1 MNLFHTTGLNH
12 TTVKIST
19 FFILL
24 AFTSC
29 KKSESLTIEK
39 ENPGD
44 LLTRDSVF
52 SYAKEVYFWNE
63 QLPSYEVF
71 NPRSYS
77 GLNQELFD
85 ISQYAINPE
94 TQKPFEFNAQN
105 PKAPKYSAI
114 TGPDNAAEN
123 QAADGNLT
131 VGFGVTF
138 VAVKEGDIRIE
149 YVISGS
155 PAAKTGLQR
164 GMKVVKIN
172 NNPVETKVLFYKYLN
187 SLLSSSQIGITIEK
201 SDLQPEKTFTLQR
214 QQFTG
219 DPVTKDTV
227 FNYNG
232 VKTGYLS
239 YLKFSSPNGEDRQLN
254 AVFNRFAD
262 ENITELIIDL
272 RYNPGGY
279 ISTADYF
286 ANLIIPYV
294 FDKQVMRKEKYNSI
308 MQNNRAG
315 LLKNQILTDDNG
327 RPLYYI
333 DNRPATMADGDYSL
347 NANTYYFDKT
357 AGIKSLKRVV
367 FIVSSETA
375 SASEL
380 LINCLKPYLDVKLV
394 GVSNTGNQQVRTYGK
409 PIGFFG
415 LKISKH
421 TVYYSMFQNLNA
433 RNEGNYFDGMT
444 TDLSADDDAR
454 FNFGDTNEPGLK
466 ASLSL
471 IFPSKFARQESFR
484 KEADINF
491 NRVEIKADLPVPA
504 GLIKERAHI
513 KIKKF

>member
-1 MNLFHTTGLNH
+1 M
-12 TTVKIST
+12 IW
-19 FFILL
+19 L
-24 AFTSC
+24 AFSGC
-29 KKSESLTIEK
+29 KKSEPLTIEK

-44 LLTRDSVF
+44 LLARDSVF

-63 QLPSYEVF
+63 QLPSYQVF
-71 NPRSYS
+71 NPRSYT
-77 GLNQELFD
+77 GLDKELFD

-105 PKAPKYSAI
+105 PKTAKYSAI
-114 TGPDNAAEN
+114 VGKEEVAETKSP
-123 QAADGNLT
+123 DGNLNA
-131 VGFGVTF
+131 GFGVTF
-138 VAVKEGDIRIE
+138 IAVQENDIRIQ

-155 PAAKTGLQR
+155 PAARAGIRR
-164 GMKVVKIN
+164 GMRVIKVN
-172 NNPVETKVLFYKYLN
+172 NTPVETKTLFYKYLN
-187 SLLSSSQIGITIEK
+187 SLLSSSQLSLTIEK
-201 SDLQPEKTFTLQR
+201 SDLQAEKTFALQR
-214 QQFTG
+214 QQFIA

-232 VKTGYLS
+232 IKTGYLS
-239 YLKFSSPNGEDRQLN
+239 YLRFSSPNGEDRQLN
-254 AVFNRFAD
+254 EVFNRFVE
-262 ENITELIIDL
+262 ENIAELIIDL

-286 ANLIIPYV
+286 ANLIIPNA
-294 FDKQVMRKEKYNSI
+294 FDKQVMRKEKYNAI
-308 MQNNRAG
+308 MQNNEAG

-347 NANTYYFDKT
+347 NTNTYYFDKT
-357 AGIKSLKRVV
+357 TGLKSLKRVI

-394 GVSNTGNQQVRTYGK
+394 GVSGNGIQQVKTYGK
-409 PIGFFG
+409 PVGFFG

-421 TVYYSMFQNLNA
+421 TVYYAMFQNLNA
-433 RNEGNYFDGMT
+433 RNEGNYFDGML
-444 TDLSADDDAR
+444 TDISADDDAR

-484 KEADINF
+484 KESGINF
-491 NRVEIKADLPVPA
+491 NRVEIKDELSVPA

-513 KIKKF
+513 RIKKF